1 MQCQQLL
8 RMTTQ
13 VPGKAQLSRDTGIPP
28 KAALVRNSD
37 TYRNSQGHLA
47 LSVRRKKKCRFL
59 RQAALGHKDT
69 AMQMGEA

>member
-1 MQCQQLL
+1 MSAASQNDYTGTRQGTAQQ
-8 RMTTQ
+8 RH
-13 VPGKAQLSRDTGIPP
+13 GIPP